1 MIKEAL
7 EFITELKE
15 GSMEPKVVNIAGK
28 TYCNRKLTRYD
39 KKPMAEKIRVST
51 LTALVDYIK
60 GCPEE
65 LGKKMLIQVKSPSEL
80 TLASGLNDERERE
93 ELIYV
98 EADLPH
104 FKSNRWVDQETFI
117 LELQSKFVHTPDL
130 KSIMT
135 VAGNIEAKTT
145 ANYGDDGVTQK
156 TTIQQGV
163 ASKTDV
169 IVPNPVELKP
179 YRTFLEI
186 DQPTSNFVFRIDG
199 SSSEPR
205 FTLIEADGGI
215 WINEAK
221 AEIKEYL
228 EKELADINIS
238 SDIVIIA

>member
-1 MIKEAL
+1 MIRKAL
-7 EFITELKE
+7 ELITELTEK
-15 GSMEPKVVNIAGK
+15 SMEPKVVEIGGK
-28 TYCNRKLTRYD
+28 TYCNLNLTRYD
-39 KKPMAEKIRVST
+39 IEPIAEPVKVST

-65 LGKKMLIQVKSPSEL
+65 LREKMIVQIKSPSDI
-80 TLASGLNDERERE
+80 TLMSGLDAERERE
-93 ELIYV
+93 ILMHV

-104 FKSNRWVDQETFI
+104 FKSNRWVEQETFI

-130 KSIMT
+130 DAIMK

-156 TTIQQGV
+156 TTIQQGI
-163 ASKTDV
+163 ASKADV
-169 IVPNPVELKP
+169 IVPNPVQLIP

-186 DQPTSNFVFRIDG
+186 KQPSSDFVFRIDS

-205 FTLIEADGGI
+205 FTLIEADGGL
-215 WINEAK
+215 WINQSK

-228 EKELADINIS
+228 AKELKDVS
-238 SDIVIIA
+238 SNIVIIA